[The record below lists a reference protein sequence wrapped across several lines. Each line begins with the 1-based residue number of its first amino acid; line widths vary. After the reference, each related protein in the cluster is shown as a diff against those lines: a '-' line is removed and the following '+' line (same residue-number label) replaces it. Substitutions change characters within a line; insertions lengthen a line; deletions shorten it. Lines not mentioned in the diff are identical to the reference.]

1 MLYNLRCMM
10 LRGCDTQK
18 SALEFDLLLGALAKL
33 EPILAAEI
41 EMRLAA
47 DIAARG
53 RALYL
58 QHLDKL
64 GLAGLFQ
71 VGNQEVLFGGG
82 KQAGVRVRFGE
93 AFVPA
98 CT

>member
-1 MLYNLRCMM
+1 MAVNV
-10 LRGCDTQK
+10 
-18 SALEFDLLLGALAKL
+18 
-33 EPILAAEI
+33 P
-41 EMRLAA
+41 
-47 DIAARG
+47 
-53 RALYL
+53 LYL